1 MGIIVLTLEETIKL
15 ILDNQ
20 SEFDRSDIL
29 KMIQEKR
36 DELGPEIV
44 NDESAAMII
53 ARELGIDLQQMSGKG
68 RLQIKDITEET
79 RNVSIIV
86 KVVSTGDVR
95 TFSRQDGTEGK
106 VANLTVADENDRIR
120 LVLWDEK
127 TQAITDGALEP
138 GTVIQIRGGYVKK
151 GLGDSLEINLGR
163 TGYINPLD
171 DYEMEDLDV
180 DLSDAEIVKIEDL
193 KDRMFNITVKVK
205 VGNVY
210 PISTFTRKSDGSE
223 GKVLSIQAADDTG
236 STRVVF
242 WDDKAELMK
251 DVKVGEIISVSSA
264 NSREGRYGNIE
275 VHAGRTTVIQRELD
289 EKIDAV
295 PIETSFSAEPVG
307 MKTISELT
315 MDMKDVDIEGKV
327 VSVYEVRT
335 FDRDGKEGRVQNV
348 VIADE
353 TGRIRVTFWNDDVD
367 KIKDLKEE
375 DILRIIHGYCKEGY
389 QGGVEYQVGFKAE
402 IEINPKKSKLKS
414 LDISDFAENPPRQY
428 GRVMIGDITD
438 ETEGQSVEVSGI
450 VVKVPQFSPVY
461 LSCPNPNCM
470 KKVQEE
476 DGKYLCPN
484 CGEVKKAEPRMLY
497 KVTLDDGSGTI
508 RVTLFGQAGEKLL
521 QMTAAEAQKM
531 IEKSE
536 DPKAPF
542 DENSDK
548 MLGRYVVVNGR
559 VTKFRDSLDIS
570 AAGLDFVDPEKEIL
584 RMKGQIEELTN

>member
-1 MGIIVLTLEETIKL
+1 MLTLEETIQL

-36 DELGPEIV
+36 EELGPEIV

-53 ARELGIDLQQMSGKG
+53 ARELGIDLQQISGKG
-68 RLQIKDITEET
+68 RLQIKEITEET

-86 KVVSTGDVR
+86 KVVSIGEVR

-106 VANLTVADENDRIR
+106 VVNLTVADENDRIR

-171 DYEMEDLDV
+171 DYEMEDLDI
-180 DLSDAEIVKIEDL
+180 DLSEAEIVKIEDL
-193 KDRMFNITVKVK
+193 KDRMFNIAVKVK

-210 PISTFTRKSDGSE
+210 PLSTFTRKSDGSE
-223 GKVLSIQAADDTG
+223 GKVLSVQASDDTG
-236 STRVVF
+236 STRIVF
-242 WDDKAELMK
+242 WDDRAELMQ
-251 DVKVGEIISVSSA
+251 DVKVGEVISVSGA
-264 NSREGRYGNIE
+264 NSREGRYGDIE
-275 VHAGRTTVIQRELD
+275 VHAGRAATVQRGLA

-295 PIETSFSAEPVG
+295 PIETMASAEPVG
-307 MKTISELT
+307 MKTIAELT
-315 MDMKDVDIEGKV
+315 TDMRDVDVEGKV

-348 VIADE
+348 SIADE

-367 KIKDLKEE
+367 KIKGLKEE
-375 DILRIIHGYCKEGY
+375 DIIRICHGYCKEGY
-389 QGGVEYQVGFKAE
+389 QGGIEYQVGSKAE
-402 IEINPKKSKLKS
+402 IEVNPKKSKLKS
-414 LDISDFAENPPRQY
+414 LDISELAEKPPRQY
-428 GRVMIGDITD
+428 GRVMISEITD
-438 ETEGQSVEVSGI
+438 EAEGQSVEVSGI

-461 LSCPNPNCM
+461 LSCPNSNCM
-470 KKVQEE
+470 KKVQE
-476 DGKYLCPN
+476 DNGKYLCPS
-484 CGEVKKAEPRMLY
+484 CGEVKNPEPRMLY

-508 RVTLFGQAGEKLL
+508 RVTLFGNAGEKLL
-521 QMTAAEAQKM
+521 QMTATEAQKI
-531 IEKSE
+531 IEKSG

-548 MLGRYVVVNGR
+548 MLGRYVVINGK
-559 VTKFRDSLDIS
+559 VTKYRDSLDIS

-584 RMKGQIEELTN
+584 RMKGQIDELTS